1 MTKPHHGFLHWV
13 MPAMLGM
20 VALSALM
27 SGRDLSLTFIELMS
41 AGEPARGVVV
51 VWAQRLVSVLL
62 VGAAA
67 ERVINH
73 VAQHR
78 HLPSPTLA
86 IAFIFYWIATVAAPA
101 FLGSHPLL
109 SHEYLYTLVIGFAAL
124 LVTGSE
130 LDRILSA
137 ARTALFAFI
146 LAGVFLIP
154 VMPTMVLDQSYSQGL
169 MPGVPRFGG
178 LAPHAVAM
186 AMFAQAFLLLLWARP
201 FQRNWLNVLAW
212 VMGLAA
218 LFLAQSKTAWIAF
231 LLCAMCMALVRHGGR
246 MWRRMS
252 DPRNGALGI
261 FACLLLLIALCVV
274 LAWIVLGDVDAQL
287 ANFAD
292 TAQGAQLISMTGRDQ
307 IWAVATEEW
316 RASPLFG
323 YGPGLWDADFR
334 AAIGMPNATSAHN
347 QFMDTLARAGSIGA
361 AALVAYSLVLLVM
374 SLRYAKAS
382 GGLSLALFVAL
393 ALRSISEVPML
404 LQGYGTELF
413 LHLLLLVTL
422 AAAAS
427 SHAHVQLA
435 RSPYTWGGATS

>member
-1 MTKPHHGFLHWV
+1 MTRPHHGFLQWV

-27 SGRDLSLTFIELMS
+27 SGRDLSRTFVELMTV
-41 AGEPARGVVV
+41 GEPARGAVV
-51 VWAQRLVSVLL
+51 VWAQRAVSLLL
-62 VGAAA
+62 VAAAA

-73 VAQHR
+73 ISHHR

-86 IAFIFYWIATVAAPA
+86 IVFIFYWMATVAAPA

-109 SHEYLYTLVIGFAAL
+109 SHEYLYTLLIGFAAV
-124 LVTGSE
+124 LVTSTE
-130 LDRILSA
+130 VDRILNA
-137 ARTALFAFI
+137 ARTALFTFV
-146 LAGVFLIP
+146 LAGIVLIP
-154 VMPTMVLDQSYSQGL
+154 VMPTMVLDQSYAQGL

-178 LAPHAVAM
+178 LAPHAVGM

-212 VMGLAA
+212 IMGLAA

-231 LLCAMCMALVRHGGR
+231 LLSALCMAIVRHGSR
-246 MWRRMS
+246 TWRRIS
-252 DPRNGALGI
+252 DPRNGAVGL
-261 FACLLLLIALCVV
+261 FACLLVLIALAAVLVWVV
-274 LAWIVLGDVDAQL
+274 VGDVDAQWS
-287 ANFAD
+287 NFAD

-307 IWAVATEEW
+307 IWAVAIEEW

-334 AAIGMPNATSAHN
+334 LALGMPHATSAHN
-347 QFMDTLARAGSIGA
+347 QFMDTLARAGTIGA
-361 AALVAYSLVLLVM
+361 VALVIYSLVLLVM
-374 SLRYAKAS
+374 SLRYARAS

-427 SHAHVQLA
+427 SRVQVQFA
-435 RSPYTWGGATS
+435 RSPYAWGATS

>member
-1 MTKPHHGFLHWV
+1 MTKSHHGFLHWV

-27 SGRDLSLTFIELMS
+27 SGRDLSQTFIELMS
-41 AGEPARGVVV
+41 AGEPARGPVV
-51 VWAQRLVSVLL
+51 VWAQRLVSILL
-62 VGAAA
+62 VAAAA

-86 IAFIFYWIATVAAPA
+86 IVFILYWVGTVAAPA
-101 FLGSHPLL
+101 LFGSHPML
-109 SHEYLYTLVIGFAAL
+109 SHEYLYTLVIGVAAL
-124 LVTGSE
+124 LVTSSE
-130 LDRILSA
+130 VDRILSA
-137 ARTALFAFI
+137 ARTALFTFI
-146 LAGVFLIP
+146 LAGIFLIP
-154 VMPTMVLDQSYSQGL
+154 VMPTMVLDQSYAQGL

-178 LAPHAVAM
+178 LAPHAVGM
-186 AMFAQAFLLLLWARP
+186 AMFAQVFLLLLWARP

-231 LLCAMCMALVRHGGR
+231 LLCALCMALVRHGSR

-252 DPRNGALGI
+252 DPRNGAMGI
-261 FACLLLLIALCVV
+261 FALLIALIAMAA
-274 LAWIVLGDVDAQL
+274 LLGWIVVGDVDAQWS
-287 ANFAD
+287 NFAD

-307 IWAVATEEW
+307 IWAIAIEEW
-316 RASPLFG
+316 RASPYFG
-323 YGPGLWDADFR
+323 YGLGLWEADFR
-334 AAIGMPNATSAHN
+334 AAIAMPNATSAHN
-347 QFMDTLARAGSIGA
+347 QFMDTLARAGSVGA
-361 AALVAYSLVLLVM
+361 VALVVYSLVLLVM

-427 SHAHVQLA
+427 AHAHVQFA
-435 RSPYTWGGATS
+435 RSPYAWGATS

>member
-1 MTKPHHGFLHWV
+1 MTKPQHGFLHWV

-27 SGRDLSLTFIELMS
+27 SGRDLSLTFVELMT
-41 AGEPARGVVV
+41 AGEPVRGPVV

-73 VAQHR
+73 VAHHR

-86 IAFIFYWIATVAAPA
+86 IVFILYWLATVAAPA

-109 SHEYLYTLVIGFAAL
+109 SHEYLYTLVIGFAAV
-124 LVTGSE
+124 LVTGAE
-130 LDRILSA
+130 VDRILSA
-137 ARTALFAFI
+137 ARTALFTFI
-146 LAGVFLIP
+146 LAGVALIP
-154 VMPTMVLDQSYSQGL
+154 VMPAMVLDQSYAQGL

-201 FQRNWLNVLAW
+201 FERRWLNVLAW

-231 LLCAMCMALVRHGGR
+231 ALCALCMAAVRHGGR

-252 DPRNGALGI
+252 DPRNGAIGI
-261 FACLLLLIALCVV
+261 FALLLLLLAMCAV
-274 LAWIVLGDVDAQL
+274 LVWIVLGDVDAQWS
-287 ANFAD
+287 NFAD

-316 RASPLFG
+316 RSSPLFG

-347 QFMDTLARAGSIGA
+347 QFMDTLARAGSVGA
-361 AALVAYSLVLLVM
+361 AALVIYSLVLLVM
-374 SLRYAKAS
+374 SLRYARAS

-413 LHLLLLVTL
+413 LHLLLLITIS
-422 AAAAS
+422 AAAS
-427 SHAHVQLA
+427 SRVQVQMA
-435 RSPYTWGGATS
+435 RSPYAWGATS

>member
-1 MTKPHHGFLHWV
+1 MTKPQIGFLHWV

-20 VALSALM
+20 VALSSLM
-27 SGRDLSLTFIELMS
+27 SGRDLSLTFVELMS
-41 AGEPARGVVV
+41 AGEPARGPVV
-51 VWAQRLVSVLL
+51 VWAQRLVSILL
-62 VGAAA
+62 VAAAA

-73 VAQHR
+73 LAQHR
-78 HLPSPTLA
+78 HMPSPTLA
-86 IAFIFYWIATVAAPA
+86 IVFIFYWMGTVAAPA
-101 FLGSHPLL
+101 LLGSHPML
-109 SHEYLYTLVIGFAAL
+109 SHEYLYTLVIGFAAV
-124 LVTGSE
+124 LVTGAE
-130 LDRILSA
+130 VDRILSA
-137 ARTALFAFI
+137 ARTALFSFI
-146 LAGVFLIP
+146 AAGILLIP
-154 VMPTMVLDQSYSQGL
+154 VMPTMVLDQSYAQGL

-231 LLCAMCMALVRHGGR
+231 LLCALCMALVRHGGR
-246 MWRRMS
+246 MWRKMS
-252 DPRNGALGI
+252 DPRNGAMGV
-261 FACLLLLIALCVV
+261 FALLIALIAMAAL
-274 LAWIVLGDVDAQL
+274 LAWIVLGDVDAQWS
-287 ANFAD
+287 NFAD

-307 IWAVATEEW
+307 IWAVAIEEW

-334 AAIGMPNATSAHN
+334 LALGMPHATSAHN
-347 QFMDTLARAGSIGA
+347 QFMDTLARAGSVGA
-361 AALVAYSLVLLVM
+361 AALVVYSLVLLVM

-427 SHAHVQLA
+427 ARAHIQFA
-435 RSPYTWGGATS
+435 RSPYAWGATS

>member
-1 MTKPHHGFLHWV
+1 MTKTHHGFLHWV

-27 SGRDLSLTFIELMS
+27 SGRDLSQTFIELMS
-41 AGEPARGVVV
+41 AGEPVRGPVV

-62 VGAAA
+62 VAAAA

-73 VAQHR
+73 ISHHR

-86 IAFIFYWIATVAAPA
+86 IAFLFYWLTTVAAPA

-109 SHEYLYTLVIGFAAL
+109 SHEYLYTLVIGFAAV
-124 LVTGSE
+124 LVTAAE
-130 LDRILSA
+130 VDRVLSA
-137 ARTALFAFI
+137 ARTALFTFI
-146 LAGVFLIP
+146 VAGILLIP
-154 VMPTMVLDQSYSQGL
+154 VMPAMVLDQSYAQGL

-186 AMFAQAFLLLLWARP
+186 AMFAQSFLLLLWARP

-212 VMGLAA
+212 VVGLSA
-218 LFLAQSKTAWIAF
+218 LFLAQSKTSWIAF
-231 LLCAMCMALVRHGGR
+231 LLCALCMALARHGGR
-246 MWRRMS
+246 LWRRMS
-252 DPRNGALGI
+252 DPRNGAMGV
-261 FACLLLLIALCVV
+261 FALLLVLVAMGAALV
-274 LAWIVLGDVDAQL
+274 WIIVGDVETRWS
-287 ANFAD
+287 NFAD

-307 IWAVATEEW
+307 IWAVAMEEW
-316 RASPLFG
+316 RSSPLFG

-347 QFMDTLARAGSIGA
+347 QFMDTLARSGTIGA
-361 AALVAYSLVLLVM
+361 AGLVAYSLVLLVM

-427 SHAHVQLA
+427 AHAHIQFA
-435 RSPYTWGGATS
+435 RSPYAWGAPT

>member
-1 MTKPHHGFLHWV
+1 MTKNHHGFLHWV

-27 SGRDLSLTFIELMS
+27 SGRDLSRTFIELMS
-41 AGEPARGVVV
+41 AGEPARGAVV

-62 VGAAA
+62 VAAAA

-73 VAQHR
+73 VAHHR

-86 IAFIFYWIATVAAPA
+86 IVFIVYWMATVAAPA
-101 FLGSHPLL
+101 LLGSHPLL
-109 SHEYLYTLVIGFAAL
+109 SHEYLYTLVIGFAAV
-124 LVTGSE
+124 LVTGAE
-130 LDRILSA
+130 VDRIISA

-146 LAGVFLIP
+146 AAGILLIP
-154 VMPTMVLDQSYSQGL
+154 VMPAMVLDQSYAQGL

-186 AMFAQAFLLLLWARP
+186 AMFAQAFLLVLWARP
-201 FQRNWLNVLAW
+201 FERRWLNVLAW

-231 LLCAMCMALVRHGGR
+231 VLCALCMAAVRHGGR
-246 MWRRMS
+246 TWRRMS
-252 DPRNGALGI
+252 DPRNGAIGV
-261 FACLLLLIALCVV
+261 FALLVLLVALAAV
-274 LAWIVLGDVDAQL
+274 LVWIVVGDVDAQWS
-287 ANFAD
+287 NFAD

-307 IWAVATEEW
+307 IWAVAIEEW

-334 AAIGMPNATSAHN
+334 AALGMPNATSAHN
-347 QFMDTLARAGSIGA
+347 QFMDTLARAGSVGA
-361 AALVAYSLVLLVM
+361 AALVLYSIVLLVM
-374 SLRYAKAS
+374 SLRYARAS

-393 ALRSISEVPML
+393 ALRAVSEVPML

-427 SHAHVQLA
+427 SRAHIQFA
-435 RSPYTWGGATS
+435 RSPYAWGAPS

>member
-1 MTKPHHGFLHWV
+1 MTRTHHGFLHWV
-13 MPAMLGM
+13 MPAMIGM

-27 SGRDLSLTFIELMS
+27 SGRNLSLTFVELMTV
-41 AGEPARGVVV
+41 GEPARGPVV
-51 VWAQRLVSVLL
+51 VWAQRLVSILL
-62 VGAAA
+62 VAAAA
-67 ERVINH
+67 ERIVNH

-86 IAFIFYWIATVAAPA
+86 IVFAFYWMATVAAPA

-109 SHEYLYTLVIGFAAL
+109 SHEYLYTLVIGFAAV

-130 LDRILSA
+130 VDRILAA
-137 ARTALFAFI
+137 ARTALFTFI
-146 LAGVFLIP
+146 AAGILLIP
-154 VMPTMVLDQSYSQGL
+154 VMPAMVLDQSYAQGL

-231 LLCAMCMALVRHGGR
+231 LLCALCMALVRHGGR
-246 MWRRMS
+246 MWRRIS
-252 DPRNGALGI
+252 DPRNGAMGI
-261 FACLLLLIALCVV
+261 FTLLLVLVGVGAL
-274 LAWIVLGDVDAQL
+274 LGWIVVGDVDAQWS
-287 ANFAD
+287 NFAD

-307 IWAVATEEW
+307 IWAVAVEEW

-347 QFMDTLARAGSIGA
+347 QFMDTLARAGSAGA
-361 AALVAYSLVLLVM
+361 SALVVYSLVLLVM
-374 SLRYAKAS
+374 SLRHAKAS

-427 SHAHVQLA
+427 SRAQVQVM
-435 RSPYTWGGATS
+435 RSPYAWGALS

>member
-1 MTKPHHGFLHWV
+1 MTKTPPHGFLHWV

-27 SGRDLSLTFIELMS
+27 SGRDLSQTFVELMS
-41 AGEPARGVVV
+41 AGEQARGPVV
-51 VWAQRLVSVLL
+51 VWAQRLVSILL
-62 VGAAA
+62 VAAAA

-78 HLPSPTLA
+78 HLPSPALA
-86 IAFIFYWIATVAAPA
+86 IVFVFYWMGTVATPA
-101 FLGSHPLL
+101 LLGSHPLL
-109 SHEYLYTLVIGFAAL
+109 SHEYLYTLVIGFAAV
-124 LVTGSE
+124 LVTGAE
-130 LDRILSA
+130 VDRILSA
-137 ARTALFAFI
+137 SRTALFAFI
-146 LAGVFLIP
+146 LAGVLLIP
-154 VMPTMVLDQSYSQGL
+154 VMPTMVLDQSYAQGL

-178 LAPHAVAM
+178 LAPHAVGM

-201 FQRNWLNVLAW
+201 FQRNWLNLLAW

-231 LLCAMCMALVRHGGR
+231 LLCALCMALVRHGSR

-252 DPRNGALGI
+252 DPRNGAMGI
-261 FACLLLLIALCVV
+261 FALLIVLVAMAAL
-274 LAWIVLGDVDAQL
+274 LGWIVVGDVDAQWS
-287 ANFAD
+287 NFAD

-334 AAIGMPNATSAHN
+334 AAIGMPHATSAHN
-347 QFMDTLARAGSIGA
+347 QFMDTLARAGSVGA
-361 AALVAYSLVLLVM
+361 AALVVYSLLLLVM

-435 RSPYTWGGATS
+435 RSPYAWGATS

>member
-1 MTKPHHGFLHWV
+1 MTRTHHGFLHWV
-13 MPAMLGM
+13 LPAMIGM

-27 SGRDLSLTFIELMS
+27 SGRDLSLTFVELMTV
-41 AGEPARGVVV
+41 GEPARGPVV
-51 VWAQRLVSVLL
+51 VWAQRLVSILL
-62 VGAAA
+62 VAAAA
-67 ERVINH
+67 ERVVNH

-86 IAFIFYWIATVAAPA
+86 IVFIFYWIATVAAPA

-109 SHEYLYTLVIGFAAL
+109 SHEYLYTLVIGFAAV

-130 LDRILSA
+130 VDRILAA

-146 LAGVFLIP
+146 AAGILLIP
-154 VMPTMVLDQSYSQGL
+154 VTPAMVLDQSYAQGL

-231 LLCAMCMALVRHGGR
+231 LLCALCMALVRHGGR
-246 MWRRMS
+246 TWRRIS
-252 DPRNGALGI
+252 DPRNGAMGVFTLLFVLVAVGALLGW
-261 FACLLLLIALCVV
+261 VV
-274 LAWIVLGDVDAQL
+274 VGDVDAQWS
-287 ANFAD
+287 NFAD

-307 IWAVATEEW
+307 IWAVAIEEW
-316 RASPLFG
+316 RANPVFG

-347 QFMDTLARAGSIGA
+347 QFMDTLARAGTAGA
-361 AALVAYSLVLLVM
+361 VALVAYSLVLLVM
-374 SLRYAKAS
+374 SLRHAKAS

-427 SHAHVQLA
+427 ARGQVQVM
-435 RSPYTWGGATS
+435 RSPYAWGAIS